1 MDCEDLAY
9 WYYARLTQKE
19 RARLVA
25 TRFVNCRLTCPLC
38 SFGVEVAARL
48 WYQ

>member
-9 WYYARLTQKE
+9 WYLRLTRSQ
-19 RARLVA
+19 RAKTVA
-25 TRFVNCRLTCPLC
+25 TRFVNCRLTCLLC